1 MIKRLFEIIF
11 SLVVLILGSPII
23 LVSSIFIFFEDF
35 HNPFFLQKRLGK
47 DKKVF
52 IIFKLRTMR
61 ANVPQVGTHEVS
73 KDLYLKSSKYI
84 RKLKIDE
91 LPQFLNVLLGNMT
104 IVGPRPC
111 LPNQSRLI
119 KARDKYKIFKFKPG
133 ITGIS
138 QLLNIMMDQE
148 SIQAKTDSI
157 YLSKKGND
165 IFFYIYC
172 IANTV
177 FKFDRDLNYLK
188 RMN

>member
-1 MIKRLFEIIF
+1 
-11 SLVVLILGSPII
+11 
-23 LVSSIFIFFEDF
+23 
-35 HNPFFLQKRLGK
+35 
-47 DKKVF
+47 
-52 IIFKLRTMR
+52 MR

-157 YLSKKGND
+157 YLRKKGND
-165 IFFYIYC
+165 IFLYILHSQYC
-172 IANTV
+172 
-177 FKFDRDLNYLK
+177 F
-188 RMN
+188 